1 MRKRSKEMKLRRSAP
16 RLKPSERTYAH
27 SSKLWLERG
36 GAPSRYTMLTAL
48 FSSQKS
54 NKNKIAFR
62 RPNVDEQSD
71 GDDDDGD
78 EAPLHTAV
86 FIDDESRFYFFPK
99 KEVDNAGADAE
110 LDGIFLLRDGRDSTT
125 PVLGETLSLYRI
137 SGTDIHEYAPPPSR
151 AQILEASR
159 LHKVRYDELRLK
171 LGNWQGLIDS
181 KRREAT
187 PSTSSA
193 GSSNGNGH
201 YSAAL
206 EFTPENFTRKRTM
219 TTGRIGGMVV

>member
-1 MRKRSKEMKLRRSAP
+1 
-16 RLKPSERTYAH
+16 
-27 SSKLWLERG
+27 
-36 GAPSRYTMLTAL
+36 MLAAL

-71 GDDDDGD
+71 DDESD

-99 KEVDNAGADAE
+99 KEVDSAGADAE
-110 LDGIFLLRDGRDSTT
+110 LDGIFLLCDGRDSTT
-125 PVLGETLSLYRI
+125 PVLGETQSLYRI

-151 AQILEASR
+151 AQILEASK

-171 LGNWQGLIDS
+171 LGDWQGLIDS
-181 KRREAT
+181 KRRD
-187 PSTSSA
+187 STSSTSLA
-193 GSSNGNGH
+193 GSSNGVGH
-201 YSAAL
+201 YSTAL